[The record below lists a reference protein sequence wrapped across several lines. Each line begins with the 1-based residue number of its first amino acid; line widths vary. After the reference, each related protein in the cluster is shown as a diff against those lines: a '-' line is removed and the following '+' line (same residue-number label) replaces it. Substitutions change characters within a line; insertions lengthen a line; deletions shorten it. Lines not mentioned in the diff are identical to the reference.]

1 MRLLPTFT
9 VACAIALAGDA
20 PAQDRQETT
29 IAPVQGI
36 IRGHVTDA
44 QRRPISG
51 ATVVI
56 GHELDATIF
65 YGGSGLLSVT
75 ERQAKE
81 MPGAKPRPGDS
92 VGTAKTG
99 ADGRFVF
106 TNLAEG
112 RFTLAAVHP
121 EHGIIIRPEVTWPQ
135 SESLEIKLTG
145 ATFLTA
151 RLEHFALDL
160 GNGYIDLQ
168 SESLAPNVQLNL
180 RMEKGSDANTGEWS
194 VGPIP
199 DGRWRLVAY
208 GRNRARAYTVPLI
221 STSVDVA
228 PGRRNR
234 VVIDLGHGHA
244 ISGKVLGPD
253 SQPLDDVAVVAR
265 AADDPGSVRGVFTL
279 ADGAYRI
286 TGLQP
291 GEYDLEAVRHCLRA
305 EIGCGDGARDV
316 QHTKR
321 IRVPLEDPASGEL
334 RIASLVRKLAIG
346 DAAPEFSGQTVDGT
360 TVKLSDYRGRVV
372 LLDFWATWCGLCLVD
387 LKHIARLHEE
397 LSARGFVVVS
407 ISLDQDPRAVE
418 RFLRRQKL
426 PWPQL
431 VLGPA
436 ARNPVA
442 MLYNVMSTPTTM
454 LIDRQGR
461 IAARNVPGESLRAEA
476 LKLLE

>member
-1 MRLLPTFT
+1 MRPLLGLT
-9 VACAIALAGDA
+9 VAFAITLATDVTAQDSGPATTA
-20 PAQDRQETT
+20 PARC
-29 IAPVQGI
+29 I

-51 ATVVI
+51 ANVVI
-56 GHELDATIF
+56 AHELDGTIF
-65 YGGSGLLSVT
+65 YGGNLSLSAA
-75 ERQAKE
+75 ERRAKE
-81 MPGAKPRPGDS
+81 MPGGKVQPGDPLGNA
-92 VGTAKTG
+92 VTG
-99 ADGRFVF
+99 EDGGFAF
-106 TNLAEG
+106 TDLSEG

-121 EHGIIIRPEVTWPQ
+121 EHGITIRPDVTCR
-135 SESLEIKLTG
+135 EGETLDITLKD

-151 RLEHFALDL
+151 RLEHFMFDPQW
-160 GNGYIDLQ
+160 GYVNLET
-168 SESLAPNVQLNL
+168 ESPVPNVQLNL
-180 RMEKGSDANTGEWS
+180 RMESTGDTSEWN

-199 DGRWRLVAY
+199 EGLRWRLVAY
-208 GRNRARAYTVPLI
+208 SRNQARAYGVPLL
-221 STSVDVA
+221 SVPVEVE

-234 VVIDLGHGHA
+234 ISMDLDRGHTLA
-244 ISGKVLGPD
+244 GKVLGPD
-253 SQPLDDVAVVAR
+253 GQPLEDVAVLAR
-265 AADDPGSVRGVFTL
+265 AADDPGSVRGVFTS

-346 DAAPEFSGQTVDGT
+346 DAAPEFSGQTVDGK

-397 LSARGFVVVS
+397 LSARGLVVVS